1 MLPLSEYRYIRGAV
15 SNPVI
20 AREGMKH
27 IRAGRDPK
35 RMGIILRK
43 KDGYNIENIDV
54 VGFTLLLIYF
64 ITFQ

>member
-35 RMGIILRK
+35 RMGIIL
-43 KDGYNIENIDV
+43 GV

-64 ITFQ
+64 IIFQ

>member
-35 RMGIILRK
+35 RMGIIL
-43 KDGYNIENIDV
+43 GV

-64 ITFQ
+64 IKSIFQ